1 MSHIKARSQ
10 KFSVASNATQLT
22 DISAIL
28 EATEAVA
35 NNSSGNSSPILL
47 KSASSILAGNKTRIM
62 QTLVEDESHKDE
74 DDQLGNRQESKPKL
88 TNVITIFDLIFE
100 VGHKVI
106 RVAW

>member
-28 EATEAVA
+28 EATEAA

-47 KSASSILAGNKTRIM
+47 KSASILAGNKTRIM